1 MRFYFDIAFLESVQ
15 DSTEIEKFI
24 FEDFK
29 YFIESLHEKDNDQYV
44 HCYLINDLEVDYEL
58 FSKNLFY
65 RILANLPNYK
75 RITLS
80 KYSSDLEEENDN
92 CFKFYFLN
100 EKDSANEIRKKYGY
114 YACCSGEL
122 NIIWKKF
129 YSRRANEDLKRYIGN
144 ETTKY
149 QFNSWE
155 DLNEFALPINTI
167 VISDPYLFESIES
180 FSFNFCG
187 LLKNIGIEP
196 LTKRTIDII
205 IMTSDK
211 IFKKDKEL
219 EGQNSDERIERAFL
233 ESKKIICFFLNKDQF
248 NLTLIKLVKLDKT
261 KNSNPKIPHFRA
273 CITNTTFIN
282 PHHSFTI
289 FGQDNQVRKNEYI
302 EFTSFLWSGPRQ
314 NAIDGVLKIVVQAML
329 NINNETKV
337 YDTHYKT
344 YITKIT
350 KRLLFH
356 NTKKCG
362 FAFLE

>member
-1 MRFYFDIAFLESVQ
+1 MRFYFDIAFLESIQ

-44 HCYLINDLEVDYEL
+44 HCYLINEFEVDYEL

-144 ETTKY
+144 EKTKY

-167 VISDPYLFESIES
+167 VISDLYLFEYIES

-187 LLKNIGIEP
+187 LLKNIGLAP

-211 IFKKDKEL
+211 IFKDDKEL

-233 ESKKIICFFLNKDQF
+233 ESKKIISNFLKDDKF
-248 NLTLIKLVKLDKT
+248 NLTLIKLDKA
-261 KNSNPKIPHFRA
+261 SNPKISKAHFRS

-289 FGQDNQVRKNEYI
+289 FGEDNQVRKNEYI
-302 EFTSFLWSGPRQ
+302 EFTSFLWGGPRQ

-337 YDTHYKT
+337 WDKNYKT
-344 YITKIT
+344 YIT

-362 FAFLE
+362 FSFLE